1 MRPPKILPW
10 IARKAG
16 VDDASAVE
24 LWQRAAGESAMRFS
38 VHEEDACWSAVM
50 NRFVEL
56 IQQKSLHLSA

>member
-16 VDDASAVE
+16 VDDASAIA
-24 LWQRAAGESAMRFS
+24 LWQRAADESAMRLS
-38 VHEEDACWSAVM
+38 AHGADVCWRNTM

-56 IQQKSLHLSA
+56 IRQKSLHQPV